1 MQYSKGL
8 TLKGEQII
16 ILKSRQHWGGNISV
30 DFFLFVLFYNT
41 NGMNILKFNAFF
53 KNHKAK
59 IIIGLILD
67 SEERLVN
74 FVRRRECCVGLSI
87 LLVFALCSLIKRR
100 E

>member
-30 DFFLFVLFYNT
+30 DLFLFVLFYNT
-41 NGMNILKFNAFF
+41 NVMNILKFNAFF